1 MLLLKPPVLKHSCQ
15 SYYSIGMKE
24 AWSKMTQV
32 KAGKAIYMSSYLNYR
47 LQTDELQDRLFIDG
61 G

>member
-24 AWSKMTQV
+24 VWSKMTQV
-32 KAGKAIYMSSYLNYR
+32 KAGKAIYAISTTDFK
-47 LQTDELQDRLFIDG
+47 QTSFKTDYS
-61 G
+61 